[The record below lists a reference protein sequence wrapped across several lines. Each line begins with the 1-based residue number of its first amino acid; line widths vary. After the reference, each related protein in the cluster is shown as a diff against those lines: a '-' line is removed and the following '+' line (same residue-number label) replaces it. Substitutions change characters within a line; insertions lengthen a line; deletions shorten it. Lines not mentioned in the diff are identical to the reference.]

1 MKKTK
6 PRKQTHA
13 ESARSSRKLKIS
25 REFKNYFLHR
35 LSKHKQLD
43 FCCTEF
49 DFNPKSLFVV
59 AEQCLPNIDAI
70 TNAVVKLIDK
80 HFGSGDAG
88 QDFAYQIAQLCGV
101 PNQNDS
107 WKLLFE
113 KKELKYLVEQINYGY
128 WDTYEGPS
136 LGQTAKIIAN
146 EFLEL
151 PKVYN
156 KHLLECPLCP
166 GIDKSNQLHIDEF
179 GDEPE

>member
-6 PRKQTHA
+6 PRKRTHA
-13 ESARSSRKLKIS
+13 KSPRSGKKLKIS
-25 REFKNYFLHR
+25 REFKDYFLHR
-35 LSKHKQLD
+35 LSKHKYLD
-43 FCCTEF
+43 FCCTES
-49 DFNPKSLFVV
+49 DFNPESLFVV

-70 TNAVVKLIDK
+70 TNAVDKLIEK
-80 HFGSGDAG
+80 HWGRGDG
-88 QDFAYQIAQLCGV
+88 GHDFAYQIAQLCGV

-113 KKELKYLVEQINYGY
+113 KKELKYLVKQINLGY

-136 LGQTAKIIAN
+136 IGQMAKIVAN

-151 PKVYN
+151 PKVYDEN
-156 KHLLECPLCP
+156 LLDCPLCP
-166 GIDKSNQLHIDEF
+166 GINKMNQQYIDEF